1 MTLLD
6 ACSDEERKHTV
17 YKGPLIDIFHNLL
30 LEDLLTAKVAEAIY
44 GSDDE
49 HSMALVHD
57 KVVKYLRQV
66 GIDEIH
72 PPKHKIDIQ
81 SVIEFVRRFK

>member
-6 ACSDEERKHTV
+6 ACFDEERKVTT
-17 YKGPLIDIFHNLL
+17 YKGSLIDILHYLFV
-30 LEDLLTAKVAEAIY
+30 EDLLTAEVAEAIY

-57 KVVKYLRQV
+57 KVVKYLQHA
-66 GIDEIH
+66 GIDETH
-72 PPKHKIDIQ
+72 PPKNRIDKQ
-81 SVIEFVRRFK
+81 RVIEFVRKFK